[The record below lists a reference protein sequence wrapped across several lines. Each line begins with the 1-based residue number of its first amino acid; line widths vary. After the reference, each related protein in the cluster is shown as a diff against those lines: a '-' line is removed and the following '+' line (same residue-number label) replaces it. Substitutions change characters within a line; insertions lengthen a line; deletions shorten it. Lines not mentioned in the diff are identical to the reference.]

1 MQPRKQRTE
10 LDIVSRNRMM
20 LFTGGANIPL
30 AEEVAEVLGVALG
43 DLERSSFANGE
54 LYVRPGESVRG
65 ADCYVMQSHCQPMN
79 DNIME
84 QLITID
90 ALKRASARRIT
101 AVMPYFGYSRQDKK
115 VRPRE
120 PISARLVGDLF
131 MTAGADRLVSVD
143 LHTGQLQGFIHKPF
157 DSLTAL
163 PIITDYLSER
173 LDGPTTVLSP
183 DAGGVK
189 RAERYARFLDASVAF
204 VYKRRDPTQHNVSS
218 ALEMAGSVAGR
229 HVVIVDDIIDTA
241 GTVTNAAEMV
251 RDQGAISVRIA
262 ATHGVFSEPAVDRI
276 KNAPVEEVIVTNTLP
291 VSAEALELDKIQ
303 VLSIAPI
310 LAETLQA
317 IFMDSSVSEI
327 FLGENA

>member
-1 MQPRKQRTE
+1 
-10 LDIVSRNRMM
+10 MM
-20 LFTGGANIPL
+20 LFTGGANLPL
-30 AEEVAEVLGVALG
+30 AEEVAETLGVSLG
-43 DLERSSFANGE
+43 ELERSRFADGQI
-54 LYVRPGESVRG
+54 YVRPAESVRG
-65 ADCYVMQSHCQPMN
+65 ADCFVMQSHCDPVN
-79 DNIME
+79 DHIME

-90 ALKRASARRIT
+90 ALKRASARQIT
-101 AVMPYFGYSRQDKK
+101 AVMPYYGYARQDKK

-120 PISARLVGDLF
+120 PITARLIGDLF

-163 PIITDYLSER
+163 PIITDHISGR
-173 LDGPTTVLSP
+173 VDGPITVLSP

-189 RAERYARFLDASVAF
+189 RAERYARFLDGDVAV
-204 VYKRRDPTQHNVSS
+204 VYKRRDPEQHNVSE
-218 ALEMAGSVAGR
+218 ALEMAGTVAGR
-229 HVVIVDDIIDTA
+229 HVIIVDDIIDTA
-241 GTVTNAAEMV
+241 GTVTNAAELV
-251 RDQGAISVRIA
+251 REEGAASVRIA
-262 ATHGVFSEPAVDRI
+262 ATHGVFSEPAVDLL

-291 VSAEALELDKIQ
+291 VAPDVLELDKVQ

-317 IFMDSSVSEI
+317 IFMESSVSEI

>member
-1 MQPRKQRTE
+1 
-10 LDIVSRNRMM
+10 MM

-30 AEEVAEVLGVALG
+30 AEEVAETLGVALG
-43 DLERSSFANGE
+43 ELERSRFANGE
-54 LYVRPGESVRG
+54 IYVRPAESVRG
-65 ADCYVMQSHCQPMN
+65 ADCYVIQSHCDPIN
-79 DNIME
+79 DHIME

-90 ALKRASARRIT
+90 ALNRASARRIT
-101 AVMPYFGYSRQDKK
+101 AVMPFFGYSRQDKK

-120 PISARLVGDLF
+120 PITARLVGDLF

-163 PIITDYLSER
+163 PIITEYLSER

-204 VYKRRDPTQHNVSS
+204 VYKRRDALLHNVSE

-229 HVVIVDDIIDTA
+229 HVVIVDDMIDTA

-251 RDQGAISVRIA
+251 RHQGAVSVRIA
-262 ATHGVFSEPAVDRI
+262 ATHGVFSEPALDLL

-291 VSAEALELDKIQ
+291 VAEEVLALDKLQ

>member
-1 MQPRKQRTE
+1 
-10 LDIVSRNRMM
+10 MM